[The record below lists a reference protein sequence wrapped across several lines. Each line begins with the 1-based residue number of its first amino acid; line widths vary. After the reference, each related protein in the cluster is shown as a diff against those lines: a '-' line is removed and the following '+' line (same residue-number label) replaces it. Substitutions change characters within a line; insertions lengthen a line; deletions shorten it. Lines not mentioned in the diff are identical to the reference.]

1 LPAARKPAASLFD
14 AITLEGGLISSAMLA
29 RIAAREAGT
38 QSDADYGIPKGL
50 TLRDEIARYFRI
62 ADALYRDLFAKKDAS
77 RHTTITFAHSLM
89 RDVFGFADVQRSKD
103 AYAAVALEARA
114 GDIPIVVVPPS
125 DDLDHAS
132 PHLTAEGRRRSAA
145 TSVQD
150 WLSAHDGALWGFCT
164 NGERL
169 RLVRDNASLTRPA
182 YVELN
187 LREIVEGEDFADFT
201 AFWLLAHASRFGAD
215 GTLAAESVLEHWR
228 EAAAAEGLVARDRLR
243 DGVEAALLALGTG
256 FLSHAENGSLRD
268 RIGRGELPLPD
279 FFRQLLR
286 LVYRLIF
293 LLAAEDRRL
302 LHPDGVSTASQRLY
316 LEGYS
321 VSALRDRAV
330 RRSAWDQHRDRW
342 EGLLITFRGLA
353 QGEPLLGL
361 PALGGLFDSTA
372 AADLERAELSNRS
385 LMESVYRL
393 AWLKDGTGVVP
404 VNWRDME
411 TEELGS
417 VYESLLELT
426 PYLTSHGRGLAFLE
440 GPESKG
446 NERKT
451 TGSYYTPDGLVQ
463 KLLDSALDPVL
474 DRIEAE
480 SNDPAQSLLTV
491 KVLDPACG
499 SGHFLLAAAR
509 RIATRLARARTGGV
523 ASTHDYRHALR
534 DAVRSCIHGV
544 DRNPMAVELTKVA
557 LWIETVEPG
566 KPLGFLDA
574 NILCGDSLLGIANL
588 DTLRNGI
595 PDAAYKALSGD
606 DRDAAKFLDR
616 RNRTERDGQGT
627 LDFATGR
634 SGLPAPPP
642 LGRTVQAIR
651 ALPEDD
657 AAEVSEKRRRFER
670 AKVDPKWWTWRV
682 ACDLYVAAFLL
693 RKAPIPDDPN
703 TSTIPTTD
711 HVWRLLSGGQ
721 VYGPLIGTAQEA
733 SVKAVAFHWPLEFPD
748 IIAAGGFDVV
758 LGNPPWERIKIQE
771 QEFFAA
777 REPEIAQAPNAA
789 ARAQKIA
796 GLRAAASATRERALY
811 EEFESAK
818 RTAEAASVFARESG
832 RFPLTGRGDV
842 NTYALFAE
850 LFATLIS
857 RQGLAGIIVPTG
869 IAFDDTTRHFFTSL
883 VDTSRLRSL
892 FSFFEVRRWFKATD
906 DRKPFCLLTL
916 GVTTGSADFAF
927 DLRSLAELSLSERR
941 FTLTAG
947 AIEHIN
953 PNTKTAPVFRS
964 RADAGLTARIYATV
978 SVLVREGQRDGN
990 PWGVTFLAMYHMA
1003 NDSPLFRTAT
1013 QLESAGL
1020 EREGSLWTQDGLRYV
1035 PLLEA
1040 KMLHH
1045 FDHRWNTFE
1054 GTSERALTATE
1065 KADSSFEPTPRY
1077 WVPQQATEERIE
1089 EKHWPH
1095 PWLLGW
1101 RDIVGSEGRTLIPC
1115 LCPRN
1120 GVGDK
1125 FLLVLP
1131 SQSVRLISAFYGCLA
1146 SLVCDY
1152 AAKQKVGG
1160 SSLKYFVFKQLPVL
1174 PPAAYQPQALDF
1186 IVPRVLELTYTS
1198 RSMAPFADE
1207 LGYAGAPFPWNE
1219 ERRALLRAEL
1229 DAWYASAYGLSRDEL
1244 RYILDPADVMGT
1256 DYPTETF
1263 RVLKNNEIKRH
1274 GEYRTGR
1281 LLLEAWDR
1289 MQASGALCGAAAPI
1303 APPVVVD
1310 PATLPDGAWAAS
1322 SNSSDAALAQLAAL
1336 VKALRSPTA
1345 IPRVRLAALY
1355 ALEPRYL
1362 TRRLSGSE
1370 RAMWLRLVGS
1380 AAYVPQGAN
1389 VAAFAP
1395 RIDANWQS
1403 ALTQL
1408 RGMSAIT
1415 EDISNQT
1422 WAAGSRIHE
1431 FHTAGWPDGRAA
1443 FVLRALGSISFEEA
1457 TTGLPPEDVA
1467 WVRAYAA

>member
-1 LPAARKPAASLFD
+1 MPAARKPAASLFD

-38 QSDADYGIPKGL
+38 QSEADYGIPKGL
-50 TLRDEIARYFRI
+50 ALRDEIARYFRI
-62 ADALYRDLFAKKDAS
+62 ADALYRDLSAKKDAS
-77 RHTTITFAHSLM
+77 RHTTIIFAHSLI
-89 RDVFGFADVQRSKD
+89 RDVFGFADVHRSKD
-103 AYAAVALEARA
+103 EHGVALEAH
-114 GDIPIVVVPPS
+114 GGHIPIVVVPPS

-132 PHLTAEGRRRSAA
+132 PHLTSEGRRRSAA

-150 WLSAHDGALWGFCT
+150 WLSAHEGALWGFCT
-164 NGERL
+164 NGECL

-215 GTLAAESVLEHWR
+215 GGPGAESIIEHWR

-256 FLSHAENGSLRD
+256 FLSHPENGGLRD

-293 LLAAEDRRL
+293 LLAAEDRGL
-302 LHPDGVSTASQRLY
+302 LQPADVSAASQRLY

-321 VSALRDRAV
+321 ASALRDRAV
-330 RRSAWDQHRDRW
+330 RRSAWDQHIDRW

-353 QGEPLLGL
+353 HGEPLLGL
-361 PALGGLFDSTA
+361 PALGGLFESNA
-372 AADLERAELSNRS
+372 AADLENAKLSNRS

-393 AWLKDGTGVVP
+393 AWLKDGTGIVP

-426 PYLTSHGRGLAFLE
+426 PFLTAHGRALAFVE

-474 DRIEAE
+474 GRVEAE

-523 ASTHDYRHALR
+523 ASAHDYRHALR

-574 NILCGDSLLGIANL
+574 NILCGDSLLGIASL
-588 DTLRNGI
+588 DALRNGI
-595 PDAAYKALSGD
+595 PDAAYRAFSGD
-606 DRDAAKFLDR
+606 DKNAAKFLDR
-616 RNRTERDGQGT
+616 RNRAERDGQGT
-627 LDFATGR
+627 LDFANGR
-634 SGLPAPPP
+634 GGLPAPPP
-642 LGRTVQAIR
+642 LGRTVQTIR

-657 AAEVSEKRRRFER
+657 TAEVSEKRRRFE
-670 AKVDPKWWTWRV
+670 KVKTDPKWWTWRV

-703 TSTIPTTD
+703 TMTVPSTD
-711 HVWRLLSGGQ
+711 HVWRVLSGGQ

-733 SVKAVAFHWPLEFPD
+733 SVKSGAFHWPLEFPD
-748 IIAAGGFDVV
+748 IMTAGGFDVV
-758 LGNPPWERIKIQE
+758 LGNPPWERIKLQE
-771 QEFFAA
+771 QEFFAS

-789 ARAQKIA
+789 SRDEMIKHLKNAML
-796 GLRAAASATRERALY
+796 GTRERGLFA
-811 EEFESAK
+811 EFEAAK
-818 RTAEAASVFARESG
+818 RLAEAASIFARESG

-850 LFATLIS
+850 LASDLVGS
-857 RQGLAGIIVPTG
+857 GGRVGIIVPTG
-869 IAFDDTTRHFFTSL
+869 IATDATTAPFFARLIADGRLDRLTSFENEEFIFPSVHHSFRFAL
-883 VDTSRLRSL
+883 LTFRPRSERPTE
-892 FSFFEVRRWFKATD
+892 FSFFLRRVDQT
-906 DRKPFCLLTL
+906 
-916 GVTTGSADFAF
+916 AD
-927 DLRSLAELSLSERR
+927 LERR
-941 FTLTAG
+941 FTLSPAQIG
-947 AIEHIN
+947 LIN
-953 PNTKTAPVFRS
+953 PNTRTAPICRS
-964 RADAGLTARIYATV
+964 RADASLITKIYETVPILIDDNKPSGNVWELTV
-978 SVLVREGQRDGN
+978 STRL
-990 PWGVTFLAMYHMA
+990 WHMA
-1003 NDSPLFRTAT
+1003 EDS
-1013 QLESAGL
+1013 
-1020 EREGSLWTQDGLRYV
+1020 GSFKTEAEPGYSPV
-1035 PLLEA
+1035 YEA
-1040 KMLHH
+1040 KMVHQ
-1045 FDHRWNTFE
+1045 FDHRHASYSGEVSPELKQNPCFE
-1054 GTSERALTATE
+1054 SV
-1065 KADSSFEPTPRY
+1065 PRY
-1077 WVPQQATEERIE
+1077 WVASDEVNTRLIDAQEWTRN
-1089 EKHWPH
+1089 
-1095 PWLLGW
+1095 WLIGW
-1101 RDIVGSEGRTLIPC
+1101 RDITSAHVLRTVIAAVVPRTAVGHTFPLLFSKRKPALVAA
-1115 LCPRN
+1115 LLAN
-1120 GVGDK
+1120 
-1125 FLLVLP
+1125 LNSLVLDF
-1131 SQSVRLISAFYGCLA
+1131 VAR
-1146 SLVCDY
+1146 
-1152 AAKQKVGG
+1152 QKVGWTHLTFG
-1160 SSLKYFVFKQLPVL
+1160 TLKQFPMLTPE
-1174 PPAAYQPQALDF
+1174 AYSHSDLSF
-1186 IVPRVLELTYTS
+1186 IIPRVLELTYTS
-1198 RSMAPFADE
+1198 HSVAGFARDLDFDGPPFTWDQ
-1207 LGYAGAPFPWNE
+1207 N
-1219 ERRALLRAEL
+1219 RRAAILSEL
-1229 DAWYASAYGLSRDEL
+1229 DAWFANAYGLSRDEL
-1244 RYILDPADVMGT
+1244 RYVLDPAEARGA
-1256 DYPTETF
+1256 DYPSETF
-1263 RVLKNNEIKRH
+1263 RVLKLNEIKLY

-1281 LLLEAWDR
+1281 LVLEAWDR
-1289 MQASGALCGAAAPI
+1289 IQSSGALYGAAAPGG
-1303 APPVVVD
+1303 PPTVVD
-1310 PATLPDGAWAAS
+1310 PATLPVGAWAAS
-1322 SNSSDAALAQLAAL
+1322 SSTSDAALAQLAAL
-1336 VKALRSPTA
+1336 IKALPRPA
-1345 IPRVRLAALY
+1345 PIPRVRLAALY

-1362 TRRLSGSE
+1362 TRRLSGPD
-1370 RAMWLRLVGS
+1370 RATWLRLVGS
-1380 AAYVPQGAN
+1380 AAQVPQGAN
-1389 VAAFAP
+1389 LAAFAP

-1422 WAAGSRIHE
+1422 WAAGRRIHD

-1443 FVLRALGSISFEEA
+1443 FVLRALGSITFEEA